1 MLRLRNFI
9 GQGAFYVAAAAVTGY
24 LAAHPTYHQV
34 PEGDAQIKLALQ
46 HGGARVADCR
56 RLTAQELAKMPSPE
70 RRPNDCSRERIPV
83 AIALSVDG
91 QTIYEDVLQPT
102 GLSRDGASKTYRK
115 FLVPAGRHVIEA
127 RLRDTKRG
135 VGFDY
140 EKRLQA
146 ELKPWQNLA
155 IDFNAEQGGFLF
167 R

>member
-1 MLRLRNFI
+1 MSYSRPAYRE
-9 GQGAFYVAAAAVTGY
+9 T
-24 LAAHPTYHQV
+24 
-34 PEGDAQIKLALQ
+34 AL
-46 HGGARVADCR
+46 
-56 RLTAQELAKMPSPE
+56 
-70 RRPNDCSRERIPV
+70 
-83 AIALSVDG
+83 
-91 QTIYEDVLQPT
+91 
-102 GLSRDGASKTYRK
+102 SKTYRK